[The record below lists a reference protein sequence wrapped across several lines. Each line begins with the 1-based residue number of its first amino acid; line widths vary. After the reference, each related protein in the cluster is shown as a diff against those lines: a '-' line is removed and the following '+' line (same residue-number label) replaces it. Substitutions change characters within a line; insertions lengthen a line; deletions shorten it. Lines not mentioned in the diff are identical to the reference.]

1 MTPHSFWFGHLPAL
15 GKIMQTLPPKCHPHT
30 MIHYLRMQHKLPPVF
45 YLDTWP
51 AGYTICAIIDPEVA
65 YQVTVRNSLPKHKA
79 IPEAIWPVAGEK
91 NLVSMDGAEHKR
103 WRAIFNPGF
112 SRAHLMTLVD
122 GIVDDSALFME
133 ILGRHA
139 ERQDIFSLEET
150 ATRATLDII
159 GRVVL
164 CV

>member
-1 MTPHSFWFGHLPAL
+1 MRKLMQNLPHS
-15 GKIMQTLPPKCHPHT
+15 CHPHV
-30 MIHYLRMQHKLPPVF
+30 MMHYVHTQYNLPSIF

-51 AGYTICAIIDPEVA
+51 FGDPICAIVDPEVA
-65 YQVTVRNSLPKHKA
+65 YQVTVQDSLPKPKA
-79 IPEAIWPVAGEK
+79 IPENIWPLTGEK
-91 NLVSMDGAEHKR
+91 NQVAMDGAEHKR
-103 WRAIFNPGF
+103 WRAIFDPGF

-122 GIVDDSALFME
+122 GILGDSILFVE

-139 ERQDIFSLEET
+139 EEQEILSLEES

-164 CV
+164 